1 MQKEENLKKLK
12 MEKRGDKM
20 KTNKG
25 ITLIALVITIIVM
38 LILVV
43 VTIRISTNGGL
54 FDYAGKAA
62 RETNDAITDETDIAN
77 GKITIG
83 GVTYNSIE
91 DYINRDKIS
100 SVKLKYKVEGSN
112 IMVYLEDS
120 YIDYL
125 ETNELEASAG
135 SDSAYTSYITNKIAE
150 KPLEE
155 KEDYIVKVWNKQK
168 GTSYKNIGEL
178 IATEYGSQEAF
189 IKAMFSTPQKETL
202 KKMGTA
208 QIMKESTVEQVA
220 YLTIAKK
227 KAIIKEDDSN
237 NSDGKTYEDAI
248 NEQYSNLY
256 WSKLSLELPNKE
268 TIIIGDRK
276 TYGVTESGKYK
287 FTLTN
292 EMGEISTINVPVT
305 IQKTSTTKFATIT
318 ECGYSITIPFTEGQT
333 WEELLGDS
341 GVTICGKNLCIY
353 AGQVEINGCI
363 MKQKSPKNGTD
374 VNVTPSDEIE
384 EKQYKKGEV
393 SLR

>member
-1 MQKEENLKKLK
+1 
-12 MEKRGDKM
+12 M

-43 VTIRISTNGGL
+43 VTIRIATNGGL
-54 FDYAGKAA
+54 FDYAGRAA
-62 RETNDAITDETDIAN
+62 RETKDAIADETDIAN

-83 GVTYNSIE
+83 GVTYNSIDE
-91 DYINRDKIS
+91 FVNRNNVS
-100 SVKLKYKVEGSN
+100 RLKYKVEGSN
-112 IMVYLEDS
+112 IIVYLVDS
-120 YIDYL
+120 YYDYL
-125 ETNELEASAG
+125 ETNELEDSKENY
-135 SDSAYTSYITNKIAE
+135 SDYTSYITNKIAE
-150 KPLEE
+150 KPTEE
-155 KEDYIVKVWNKQK
+155 KENYIVKVWNKKK

-189 IKAMFSTPQKETL
+189 IEAMFPTPQKETL

-220 YLTIAKK
+220 YLTIATE
-227 KAIIKEDDSN
+227 KAIIKKDDSN

-268 TIIIGDRK
+268 TIIIGYTRK

-341 GVTICGKNLCIY
+341 GVTICGINLRIRP
-353 AGQVEINGCI
+353 GRVTINGSI
-363 MKQKSPKNGTD
+363 MKTGKDGNDLGD

-393 SLR
+393 GRR

>member
-12 MEKRGDKM
+12 KKKRGDKM
-20 KTNKG
+20 KSNKG

-43 VTIRISTNGGL
+43 VTIRISTKGGL

-62 RETNDAITDETDIAN
+62 RETKDAIADEKDIAD

-135 SDSAYTSYITNKIAE
+135 SDSAYKSYITNKIAE

-155 KEDYIVKVWNKQK
+155 KENYIVKVWNKKK

-189 IKAMFSTPQKETL
+189 IEVLFPAPP
-202 KKMGTA
+202 
-208 QIMKESTVEQVA
+208 TVERTA
-220 YLTIAKK
+220 YLTIAKQ
-227 KAIIKEDDSN
+227 AIAKDDSN

-341 GVTICGKNLCIY
+341 GVTICGINLRIY
-353 AGQVEINGCI
+353 PGRVTINGSI
-363 MKQKSPKNGTD
+363 MKTGKDGNDLDD

-384 EKQYKKGEV
+384 EKRYKKVEIG
-393 SLR
+393 RN

>member
-1 MQKEENLKKLK
+1 
-12 MEKRGDKM
+12 M

-43 VTIRISTNGGL
+43 VTIRIATNGGL
-54 FDYAGKAA
+54 FDYAGRAA
-62 RETNDAITDETDIAN
+62 RETKDAIADETDIAN

-83 GVTYNSIE
+83 GVTYNSIDE
-91 DYINRDKIS
+91 FVNRNNVS
-100 SVKLKYKVEGSN
+100 RLKYKVEGSN
-112 IMVYLEDS
+112 IIVYLVDS
-120 YIDYL
+120 YYDYL
-125 ETNELEASAG
+125 ETNELEDSKENY
-135 SDSAYTSYITNKIAE
+135 SAYTSYITNKIAE
-150 KPLEE
+150 KPTEE
-155 KEDYIVKVWNKQK
+155 KENYIVKVWNKQK

-189 IKAMFSTPQKETL
+189 IEAMFPTPQKETL

-220 YLTIAKK
+220 YLTIATE
-227 KAIIKEDDSN
+227 KAIIKKDDSN

-305 IQKTSTTKFATIT
+305 IQKNSTTKFATIT

-341 GVTICGKNLCIY
+341 GVTICGINLRIRP
-353 AGQVEINGCI
+353 GRVTINGSI
-363 MKQKSPKNGTD
+363 MKTGKDGNDLDD

-384 EKQYKKGEV
+384 EKRYKKVEIG
-393 SLR
+393 LN

>member
-1 MQKEENLKKLK
+1 
-12 MEKRGDKM
+12 M

-43 VTIRISTNGGL
+43 VTIRIATNGGL
-54 FDYAGKAA
+54 FDYAGRAA
-62 RETNDAITDETDIAN
+62 RETKDAIADETDIAN

-83 GVTYNSIE
+83 GVTYNSIDE
-91 DYINRDKIS
+91 FVNRNNVS
-100 SVKLKYKVEGSN
+100 RLKYKVEGSN
-112 IMVYLEDS
+112 IIVYLVDS
-120 YIDYL
+120 YYDYL
-125 ETNELEASAG
+125 ETNELEDSKENY
-135 SDSAYTSYITNKIAE
+135 SDYTSYITNKIAE
-150 KPLEE
+150 KPTEE
-155 KEDYIVKVWNKQK
+155 KENYIVKVWNKQK

-189 IKAMFSTPQKETL
+189 IEAMFSAPQKETL
-202 KKMGTA
+202 TKMGTA

-220 YLTIAKK
+220 YLTIATE

-341 GVTICGKNLCIY
+341 GVTICGINLCRY
-353 AGQVEINGCI
+353 AGRVEINGCI

-393 SLR
+393 GRR

>member
-1 MQKEENLKKLK
+1 
-12 MEKRGDKM
+12 M

-43 VTIRISTNGGL
+43 VTIRIATNGGL
-54 FDYAGKAA
+54 FDYAGRAA
-62 RETNDAITDETDIAN
+62 RETKDAIADETDIAN

-83 GVTYNSIE
+83 GVTYNSIDE
-91 DYINRDKIS
+91 FVNRNNVS
-100 SVKLKYKVEGSN
+100 RLKYKVEGSN
-112 IMVYLEDS
+112 IIVYLVDS
-120 YIDYL
+120 YYDYL
-125 ETNELEASAG
+125 ETNELEDSKENY
-135 SDSAYTSYITNKIAE
+135 SAYTSYITNKIAE

-155 KEDYIVKVWNKQK
+155 KENYIVKVWNKKK

-189 IKAMFSTPQKETL
+189 IEAMFPTPQKETL

-208 QIMKESTVEQVA
+208 QIMKESTVERTA
-220 YLTIAKK
+220 YLTIATEKV
-227 KAIIKEDDSN
+227 IIKKDDSN

-341 GVTICGKNLCIY
+341 GVTICGINLRIY
-353 AGQVEINGCI
+353 PGRVTINGSI
-363 MKQKSPKNGTD
+363 MKTGKDGNDLDD

-384 EKQYKKGEV
+384 EKRYKKVEIG
-393 SLR
+393 RN

>member
-1 MQKEENLKKLK
+1 
-12 MEKRGDKM
+12 M

-43 VTIRISTNGGL
+43 VTIRIATNGGL
-54 FDYAGKAA
+54 FDYAGRAA
-62 RETNDAITDETDIAN
+62 RETKDAIADETDIAN

-83 GVTYNSIE
+83 GVTYNSIDE
-91 DYINRDKIS
+91 YVNRNNVS
-100 SVKLKYKVEGSN
+100 RLKYKVEGSN
-112 IMVYLEDS
+112 IIVYLVDS
-120 YIDYL
+120 YYDYL
-125 ETNELEASAG
+125 ETNELEDSKENY
-135 SDSAYTSYITNKIAE
+135 SAYTSYITNKIAE

-155 KEDYIVKVWNKQK
+155 KENYIVKVWNKKK

-189 IKAMFSTPQKETL
+189 IDAMFPTPQKETL
-202 KKMGTA
+202 QKMGTA
-208 QIMKESTVEQVA
+208 QIMKESTVERTA
-220 YLTIAKK
+220 YLTIATEKV
-227 KAIIKEDDSN
+227 IIKKDDSN

-341 GVTICGKNLCIY
+341 GVTICGINLRIY
-353 AGQVEINGCI
+353 PGRVTINGSI
-363 MKQKSPKNGTD
+363 MKTGKDGNDLDD

-384 EKQYKKGEV
+384 EKRYKKVEIG
-393 SLR
+393 RN

>member
-20 KTNKG
+20 KTNKA

-135 SDSAYTSYITNKIAE
+135 SDSAYKSYITNKIAE

-189 IKAMFSTPQKETL
+189 IEAMFP
-202 KKMGTA
+202 
-208 QIMKESTVEQVA
+208 TVERIA
-220 YLTIAKK
+220 YLTIATK
-227 KAIIKEDDSN
+227 KAKAKDDSN
-237 NSDGKTYEDAI
+237 NSDGKTYEYAI
-248 NEQYSNLY
+248 NEQYGNLY
-256 WSKLSLELPNKE
+256 WSKLSLELPNKK
-268 TIIIGDRK
+268 TIIMEAKGRLI
-276 TYGVTESGKYK
+276 YGVTESGTYT
-287 FTLTN
+287 FTATDV
-292 EMGEISTINVPVT
+292 EGKTAKVDVPVE
-305 IQKTSTTKFATIT
+305 IPANTKFAIIKQKTNNGNAET
-318 ECGYSITIPFTEGQT
+318 GNRITIPITVGTTTWGDFVGQSIFGFFGVVFF
-333 WEELLGDS
+333 EE
-341 GVTICGKNLCIY
+341 
-353 AGQVEINGCI
+353 
-363 MKQKSPKNGTD
+363 TD
-374 VNVTPSDEIE
+374 NKITTSWGNTLRGGNTYPIISTTLIE
-384 EKQYKKGEV
+384 ETEYESYIQRIDIST
-393 SLR
+393 SLD

>member
-1 MQKEENLKKLK
+1 
-12 MEKRGDKM
+12 M

-43 VTIRISTNGGL
+43 VTIRIATNGGL
-54 FDYAGKAA
+54 FDYAGRAA
-62 RETNDAITDETDIAN
+62 RETKDAIADETDIAN

-83 GVTYNSIE
+83 GVTYNSIDE
-91 DYINRDKIS
+91 YVNRNNVS
-100 SVKLKYKVEGSN
+100 RLKYKVEGSN
-112 IMVYLEDS
+112 IIVYLVDS
-120 YIDYL
+120 YYDYL
-125 ETNELEASAG
+125 ETNELEG
-135 SDSAYTSYITNKIAE
+135 SKENYLAYTSYITNKIAE
-150 KPLEE
+150 KPLKE
-155 KEDYIVKVWNKQK
+155 KENYIVKVWNKQK

-189 IKAMFSTPQKETL
+189 IEAMFSTPAEREQEKL
-202 KKMGTA
+202 IKMETA
-208 QIMKESTVEQVA
+208 QIMKESTVKQVA
-220 YLTIAKK
+220 YLTIAAKK
-227 KAIIKEDDSN
+227 KVDDSN

-248 NEQYSNLY
+248 NEQYRKLY

>member
-1 MQKEENLKKLK
+1 
-12 MEKRGDKM
+12 M

-43 VTIRISTNGGL
+43 VTIRIATNGGL
-54 FDYAGKAA
+54 FDYAGRAA
-62 RETNDAITDETDIAN
+62 RETKDAIADETDIAN

-83 GVTYNSIE
+83 GVTYNSIDE
-91 DYINRDKIS
+91 FVNRNNVS
-100 SVKLKYKVEGSN
+100 RLKYKVEGSN
-112 IMVYLEDS
+112 IIVYLVDS
-120 YIDYL
+120 YYDYL
-125 ETNELEASAG
+125 ETNELEG
-135 SDSAYTSYITNKIAE
+135 SKENYSAYTSYITNKIAE

-189 IKAMFSTPQKETL
+189 IEAMFP
-202 KKMGTA
+202 
-208 QIMKESTVEQVA
+208 TVERIA
-220 YLTIAKK
+220 YLTIATK

-237 NSDGKTYEDAI
+237 NSDGKTYEYAI

-341 GVTICGKNLCIY
+341 GVTICGINLRIRP
-353 AGQVEINGCI
+353 GRVTINGSI
-363 MKQKSPKNGTD
+363 MKTGKDGNDLDD

-384 EKQYKKGEV
+384 EKRYKKVEIG
-393 SLR
+393 LN

>member
-1 MQKEENLKKLK
+1 
-12 MEKRGDKM
+12 M

-43 VTIRISTNGGL
+43 VTIRIATNGGL
-54 FDYAGKAA
+54 FDYAGRAA
-62 RETNDAITDETDIAN
+62 RETKDAIADETDIAN

-83 GVTYNSIE
+83 GVTYNSIDE
-91 DYINRDKIS
+91 YVNRNNVS
-100 SVKLKYKVEGSN
+100 RLKYKVEGSN
-112 IMVYLEDS
+112 IIVYLVDS
-120 YIDYL
+120 YYDYL
-125 ETNELEASAG
+125 ETNELEDSKENY
-135 SDSAYTSYITNKIAE
+135 SDYTSYITNKIAE
-150 KPLEE
+150 KPTEE
-155 KEDYIVKVWNKQK
+155 KENYIVKVWNKKK

-189 IKAMFSTPQKETL
+189 IEAMFPTPQKETL

-220 YLTIAKK
+220 YLTIATE

-341 GVTICGKNLCIY
+341 GVTICGINLRIY
-353 AGQVEINGCI
+353 PGRVTINGSI
-363 MKQKSPKNGTD
+363 MKTGKDGNDLDD

-384 EKQYKKGEV
+384 EKRYKKVEIG
-393 SLR
+393 LN

>member
-1 MQKEENLKKLK
+1 
-12 MEKRGDKM
+12 M

-43 VTIRISTNGGL
+43 VTIRIATNGGL
-54 FDYAGKAA
+54 FDYAGRAA
-62 RETNDAITDETDIAN
+62 RETKDAIADETDIAN

-83 GVTYNSIE
+83 GVTYNSIDE
-91 DYINRDKIS
+91 YVNRNNVS
-100 SVKLKYKVEGSN
+100 RLKYKVEGSN
-112 IMVYLEDS
+112 IIVYLVDS
-120 YIDYL
+120 YYDYL
-125 ETNELEASAG
+125 ETNELEVSKENY
-135 SDSAYTSYITNKIAE
+135 SAYTSYITNKIAE
-150 KPLEE
+150 KPLKE
-155 KEDYIVKVWNKQK
+155 KENYIVKVWNKKK

-189 IKAMFSTPQKETL
+189 IEAMFPTPQKETL

-305 IQKTSTTKFATIT
+305 IQKNSTTKFATIT

-341 GVTICGKNLCIY
+341 GVTICGINLRIRP
-353 AGQVEINGCI
+353 GRVTINGSI
-363 MKQKSPKNGTD
+363 MKTGKDGNDLGD

-384 EKQYKKGEV
+384 EKRYKKVEIG
-393 SLR
+393 LN

>member
-1 MQKEENLKKLK
+1 
-12 MEKRGDKM
+12 M

-43 VTIRISTNGGL
+43 VTIRIATNGGL
-54 FDYAGKAA
+54 FDYAGRAA
-62 RETNDAITDETDIAN
+62 RETKDAIADETDIAN

-83 GVTYNSIE
+83 GVTYNSIDE
-91 DYINRDKIS
+91 FVNRNNVS
-100 SVKLKYKVEGSN
+100 RLKYKVEGSN
-112 IMVYLEDS
+112 IIVYLVDS
-120 YIDYL
+120 YYDYL
-125 ETNELEASAG
+125 ETNELEDSKENY
-135 SDSAYTSYITNKIAE
+135 SDYTSYITNKIAE
-150 KPLEE
+150 KPTEE
-155 KEDYIVKVWNKQK
+155 KENYIVKVWNKKK

-189 IKAMFSTPQKETL
+189 IEAMFPTPQKETL

-220 YLTIAKK
+220 YLTIATE
-227 KAIIKEDDSN
+227 KAIIKKDDSN

-341 GVTICGKNLCIY
+341 GVTICGINLRIRP
-353 AGQVEINGCI
+353 GRVTINGSI
-363 MKQKSPKNGTD
+363 MKTGKDGNDLGD

-384 EKQYKKGEV
+384 EKRYKKVEIG
-393 SLR
+393 LN

>member
-1 MQKEENLKKLK
+1 
-12 MEKRGDKM
+12 M

-43 VTIRISTNGGL
+43 VTIRIATNGGL
-54 FDYAGKAA
+54 FDYAGRAA
-62 RETNDAITDETDIAN
+62 RETKDAIADETDIAN

-83 GVTYNSIE
+83 GVTYNSIDE
-91 DYINRDKIS
+91 YVNRNNVS
-100 SVKLKYKVEGSN
+100 RLKYKVEGSN
-112 IMVYLEDS
+112 IIVYLVDS
-120 YIDYL
+120 YYDYL
-125 ETNELEASAG
+125 ETNELEG
-135 SDSAYTSYITNKIAE
+135 SKENYSAYTSYITNKIAE

-155 KEDYIVKVWNKQK
+155 KENYIVKVWNKKK

-189 IKAMFSTPQKETL
+189 IEAMFPTPQKETL

-208 QIMKESTVEQVA
+208 QIMKESTVERTA
-220 YLTIAKK
+220 YLTIATK

-305 IQKTSTTKFATIT
+305 IQKNSTTKFATIT

-341 GVTICGKNLCIY
+341 GVTICGINLRIRP
-353 AGQVEINGCI
+353 GRVTINGSI
-363 MKQKSPKNGTD
+363 MKTGKDGNDLGD

-384 EKQYKKGEV
+384 EKRYKKVEIG
-393 SLR
+393 LN

>member
-1 MQKEENLKKLK
+1 
-12 MEKRGDKM
+12 M

-43 VTIRISTNGGL
+43 VTIRIATNGGL
-54 FDYAGKAA
+54 FDYAGRAA
-62 RETNDAITDETDIAN
+62 RETKDAIADETDIAN

-83 GVTYNSIE
+83 GVTYNSIDE
-91 DYINRDKIS
+91 YVNRNNVS
-100 SVKLKYKVEGSN
+100 RLKYKVEGSN
-112 IMVYLEDS
+112 IIVYLVDS
-120 YIDYL
+120 YYDYL
-125 ETNELEASAG
+125 ETNELEG
-135 SDSAYTSYITNKIAE
+135 SKENYSAYTSYITNKIAE

-155 KEDYIVKVWNKQK
+155 KENYIVKVWNKKK

-189 IKAMFSTPQKETL
+189 IEAMFPTPQKETL

-220 YLTIAKK
+220 YLTIATE

-341 GVTICGKNLCIY
+341 GVTICGINLRIY
-353 AGQVEINGCI
+353 PGRVTINGSI
-363 MKQKSPKNGTD
+363 MKTGKDGNDLGD

-384 EKQYKKGEV
+384 EKRYKKVEIG
-393 SLR
+393 LN

>member
-1 MQKEENLKKLK
+1 
-12 MEKRGDKM
+12 M

-43 VTIRISTNGGL
+43 VTIRIATNGGL
-54 FDYAGKAA
+54 FDYAGRAA
-62 RETNDAITDETDIAN
+62 RETKDAIADETDIAN

-83 GVTYNSIE
+83 GVTYNSIDE
-91 DYINRDKIS
+91 YVNRNNVS
-100 SVKLKYKVEGSN
+100 RLKYKVEGSN
-112 IMVYLEDS
+112 IIVYLVDS
-120 YIDYL
+120 YYDYL
-125 ETNELEASAG
+125 ETNELEVSKENY
-135 SDSAYTSYITNKIAE
+135 SAYTSYITNKIAE
-150 KPLEE
+150 KPLKE
-155 KEDYIVKVWNKQK
+155 KENYIVKVWNKKK

-178 IATEYGSQEAF
+178 IATEYESQEAF
-189 IKAMFSTPQKETL
+189 IEAMFPTPQKETL

-220 YLTIAKK
+220 YLTIATE
-227 KAIIKEDDSN
+227 KAIIKKDDSN

-305 IQKTSTTKFATIT
+305 IQKNSTTKFATIT

-341 GVTICGKNLCIY
+341 GVTICGINLRIY
-353 AGQVEINGCI
+353 PGRVTINGSI
-363 MKQKSPKNGTD
+363 MKTGKDGNDLDD

-384 EKQYKKGEV
+384 EKRYKKVEIG
-393 SLR
+393 LN

>member
-1 MQKEENLKKLK
+1 
-12 MEKRGDKM
+12 M

-43 VTIRISTNGGL
+43 VTIRIATNGGL
-54 FDYAGKAA
+54 FDYAGRAA
-62 RETNDAITDETDIAN
+62 RETKDAIADETDIAN

-83 GVTYNSIE
+83 GVTYNSIDE
-91 DYINRDKIS
+91 YVNRNNVS
-100 SVKLKYKVEGSN
+100 RLKYKVEGSN
-112 IMVYLEDS
+112 IIVYLVDS
-120 YIDYL
+120 YYDYL
-125 ETNELEASAG
+125 ETNELEVSKENY
-135 SDSAYTSYITNKIAE
+135 SAYTSYITNKIAE
-150 KPLEE
+150 KPLKE
-155 KEDYIVKVWNKQK
+155 KENYIVKVWNKKK

-189 IKAMFSTPQKETL
+189 IEAMFPTPQKETL

-220 YLTIAKK
+220 YLTIATE

-305 IQKTSTTKFATIT
+305 IQKTNTTKFATIT

-341 GVTICGKNLCIY
+341 GVTICGINLRIY
-353 AGQVEINGCI
+353 PGRVTINGSI
-363 MKQKSPKNGTD
+363 MKTGKDGNDLDD

-384 EKQYKKGEV
+384 EKRYKKVEIG
-393 SLR
+393 LN

>member
-1 MQKEENLKKLK
+1 
-12 MEKRGDKM
+12 M

-43 VTIRISTNGGL
+43 VTIRIATNGGL
-54 FDYAGKAA
+54 FDYAGRAA
-62 RETNDAITDETDIAN
+62 RETKDAIADETDIAN

-83 GVTYNSIE
+83 GVTYNSIDE
-91 DYINRDKIS
+91 FVNRNNVS
-100 SVKLKYKVEGSN
+100 RLKYKVEGSN
-112 IMVYLEDS
+112 IIVYLVDS
-120 YIDYL
+120 YYDYL
-125 ETNELEASAG
+125 ETNELEDSKENY
-135 SDSAYTSYITNKIAE
+135 SAYTSYITNKIAE

-189 IKAMFSTPQKETL
+189 IEAMFPTPSEEEL
-202 KKMGTA
+202 IKMKTA

-220 YLTIAKK
+220 YLTRATVK
-227 KAIIKEDDSN
+227 DDSK
-237 NSDGKTYEDAI
+237 NSNGKTYEDAI

-333 WEELLGDS
+333 WKELLGDS
-341 GVTICGKNLCIY
+341 RVTICGMKLYIF
-353 AGQVEINGCI
+353 AGRVEINGGI

-384 EKQYKKGEV
+384 EKQYKKGEAGK
-393 SLR
+393 S

>member
-1 MQKEENLKKLK
+1 
-12 MEKRGDKM
+12 M

-43 VTIRISTNGGL
+43 VTIRIATNGGL
-54 FDYAGKAA
+54 FDYAGRAA
-62 RETNDAITDETDIAN
+62 RETKDAIADETDIAN

-83 GVTYNSIE
+83 GVTYNSIDE
-91 DYINRDKIS
+91 YVNRNNVS
-100 SVKLKYKVEGSN
+100 RLKYKVEGSN
-112 IMVYLEDS
+112 IIVYLVDS
-120 YIDYL
+120 YYDYL
-125 ETNELEASAG
+125 ETNELEG
-135 SDSAYTSYITNKIAE
+135 SKENYSDYTSYITNKIAE
-150 KPLEE
+150 KPTEE
-155 KEDYIVKVWNKQK
+155 KENYIVKVWNKQK

-189 IKAMFSTPQKETL
+189 IEAMFPTPQKETL

-341 GVTICGKNLCIY
+341 GVTICGINLRIRP
-353 AGQVEINGCI
+353 GRVTINGSI
-363 MKQKSPKNGTD
+363 MKTGKDGNGLDD

-384 EKQYKKGEV
+384 EKRYNKVEIG
-393 SLR
+393 LN

>member
-1 MQKEENLKKLK
+1 
-12 MEKRGDKM
+12 M

-43 VTIRISTNGGL
+43 VTIRIATNGGL
-54 FDYAGKAA
+54 FDYAGRAA
-62 RETNDAITDETDIAN
+62 RETKDAIADETDIAN

-83 GVTYNSIE
+83 GVTYNSIDE
-91 DYINRDKIS
+91 YVNRNNVS
-100 SVKLKYKVEGSN
+100 RLKYKVEGSN
-112 IMVYLEDS
+112 IIVYLVDS
-120 YIDYL
+120 YYDYL
-125 ETNELEASAG
+125 ETNELEVSKENY
-135 SDSAYTSYITNKIAE
+135 SAYTSYITNKIAE
-150 KPLEE
+150 KPLKE
-155 KEDYIVKVWNKQK
+155 KENYIVKVWNKKK

-189 IKAMFSTPQKETL
+189 IEAMFPTPQKETL

-220 YLTIAKK
+220 YLTIATE
-227 KAIIKEDDSN
+227 KAIIKKDDSN

-305 IQKTSTTKFATIT
+305 IQKNSTTKFATIT

-341 GVTICGKNLCIY
+341 GVTICGINLRIRP
-353 AGQVEINGCI
+353 GRVTINGSI
-363 MKQKSPKNGTD
+363 MKTGKDGNDLGD

-384 EKQYKKGEV
+384 EKRYNKVEIG
-393 SLR
+393 LN

>member
-1 MQKEENLKKLK
+1 
-12 MEKRGDKM
+12 M

-43 VTIRISTNGGL
+43 VTIRIATNGGL
-54 FDYAGKAA
+54 FDYAGRAA
-62 RETNDAITDETDIAN
+62 RETKDAIADETDIAN

-83 GVTYNSIE
+83 GVTYNSIDE
-91 DYINRDKIS
+91 FVNRNNVS
-100 SVKLKYKVEGSN
+100 RLKYKVEGSN
-112 IMVYLEDS
+112 IIVYLVDS
-120 YIDYL
+120 YYDYL
-125 ETNELEASAG
+125 ETNELEDSKENY
-135 SDSAYTSYITNKIAE
+135 SDYTSYITNKIAE
-150 KPLEE
+150 KPTEE
-155 KEDYIVKVWNKQK
+155 KENYIVKVWNKKK

-189 IKAMFSTPQKETL
+189 IEAMFPTPQKETL

-220 YLTIAKK
+220 YLTIATE

-341 GVTICGKNLCIY
+341 GVTICGINLRIY
-353 AGQVEINGCI
+353 PGRVTINGSI
-363 MKQKSPKNGTD
+363 MKTGKDGNDLDD

-384 EKQYKKGEV
+384 EKRYKKVEIG
-393 SLR
+393 LN